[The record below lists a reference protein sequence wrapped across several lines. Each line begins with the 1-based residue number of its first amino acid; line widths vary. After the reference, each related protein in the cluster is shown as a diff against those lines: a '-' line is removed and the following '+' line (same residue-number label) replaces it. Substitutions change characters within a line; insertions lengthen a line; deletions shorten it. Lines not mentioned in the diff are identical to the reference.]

1 LRKEKNKMTLSKY
14 TVLSD
19 IELFQITGG
28 TDWWLLGSGIVAA
41 AICIGAVIA
50 QPAILVTPKFW
61 TVAGSSVGAIAVG
74 LNN

>member
-1 LRKEKNKMTLSKY
+1 MTISKY

-19 IELFQITGG
+19 TELFQITGG
-28 TDWWLLGSGIVAA
+28 TDWWLLGSGIVATIICVGA
-41 AICIGAVIA
+41 AIA

-61 TVAGSSVGAIAVG
+61 TVAGMSVSAIAVG

>member
-1 LRKEKNKMTLSKY
+1 MTISKY

-19 IELFQITGG
+19 TELFQITGG
-28 TDWWLLGSGIVAA
+28 TDWWLLGSGIVATIICVGA
-41 AICIGAVIA
+41 AIA

-61 TVAGSSVGAIAVG
+61 VVAGASVGAIAVG